1 MGICYFCGSMIN
13 NRIAELRK
21 KMAEWGWD
29 AAVTVGEDPHNSEYT
44 PKRWCQREFISGFTG
59 SAGVVVVTASH
70 AGLWTDSRYWIQ
82 AARELEGSGIELHK
96 MVSVEDKDW
105 IHWIAGQVP
114 QGGKVGIDGLCM
126 SMNEALKLDGAIAA
140 KGASVVSRPDYLESL
155 WPDRPL
161 LPQGKVWLHPDEYA
175 GRSRAEKLAWLR
187 GELERKGCSY
197 MFMNCLDQIA
207 WLLNIRSDDVEYCP
221 FVISFALVAPGS
233 VELFADTSKFDPS
246 VLSELKKSNVSVHPY
261 ARVGEFIGNFSADGK
276 ILIDGASLNY
286 ETGKA
291 IADAFG
297 KENTVEGNSPVEL
310 AKSVKN
316 EVEIEGFRKAYIQDG
331 IVQTRFFKWLEE
343 TVAAGTKVSES
354 DASDKLHELRASMPD
369 FLDESFETISAYGQ
383 NAALPHYTTVRGQD
397 ALLEPRGLYLN
408 DSGAHYRYGTTD
420 ITRTVPL
427 GPLTDLEREDYTLD
441 MMAMIDLAMAVFPEG
456 TPGCRI
462 DAIAR
467 RPLWQAMRNFGHGT
481 GHGVGNVL
489 SVHEGPQSIRQNLKD
504 QPMLPGMITSDEPGI
519 YREGCH
525 GIRHENM
532 ILCVSKGENEFGR
545 WLGFETLTMTYLDTA
560 PLILSLMDSREID
573 WLNSFNQS
581 VYAGISP
588 YLTDDEKAW
597 LKNKTKPI

>member
-1 MGICYFCGSMIN
+1 MIKK
-13 NRIAELRK
+13 RIENLRR

-44 PKRWCQREFISGFTG
+44 PLRWCQRQFISGFTG
-59 SAGVVVVTASH
+59 SAGVVIVTKDH

-105 IHWIAGQVP
+105 IKWIAQNVP
-114 QGGKVGIDGLCM
+114 AGGNVGIDGLCM
-126 SMNEALKLDGAIAA
+126 SMNEAVQLGEAIAC
-140 KGASVVSRPDYLESL
+140 KGAAIVSKPDYLEEL

-161 LPQGKVWLHPDEYA
+161 LPQGTVWLHDDRYA
-175 GRSRAEKLAWLR
+175 GRSRAEKLSWLHS
-187 GELERKGCSY
+187 ELEARGCRY
-197 MFMNCLDQIA
+197 MFLNCLDQIA
-207 WLLNIRSDDVEYCP
+207 WLLNIRSNDVEYCP
-221 FVISFALVAPGS
+221 FVISFAIVGPAS
-233 VELFADTSKFDPS
+233 VELFAEISKFGDE
-246 VLSELKKSNVSVHPY
+246 VLTELKKANVNVHPY
-261 ARVGEFIGNFSADGK
+261 GEVGQFIGLLKADGC
-276 ILIDGASLNY
+276 ILIDSGSLNY

-291 IADAFG
+291 IAGTFG
-297 KENTVEGNSPVEL
+297 QEKTVSGESPVEL
-310 AKSVKN
+310 AKSIKN
-316 EVEIEGFRKAYIQDG
+316 DVEIEGFRKAYIQDG

-343 TVAAGTKVSES
+343 KMAAGERVTES
-354 DASDKLHELRASMPD
+354 DAADKLHELRAAMPD
-369 FLDESFETISAYGQ
+369 FLDESFETISAYGK
-383 NAALPHYTTVRGQD
+383 NSALPHYTTVRGQD
-397 ALLEPRGLYLN
+397 AVLEPHGLYLN

-441 MMAMIDLAMAVFPEG
+441 MKAMIDLAMAIFPQG

-504 QPMLPGMITSDEPGI
+504 QPLIPGMITSDEPGI
-519 YREGCH
+519 YREGYH

-532 ILCVSKGENEFGR
+532 ILCVPAGENEFGR
-545 WLGFETLTMTYLDTA
+545 WLAFETLTMTYLDVS
-560 PLILSLMDSREID
+560 PLIVSIMDRGEIEWINNFNRRVFEGLTPYLSGDELD
-573 WLNSFNQS
+573 WLK
-581 VYAGISP
+581 V
-588 YLTDDEKAW
+588 
-597 LKNKTKPI
+597 KTNPIVF

>member
-1 MGICYFCGSMIN
+1 MIKE
-13 NRIAELRK
+13 RIDALRRL
-21 KMAEWGWD
+21 MAEWGWD

-44 PKRWCQREFISGFTG
+44 PLRWCQRQFISGFTG
-59 SAGVVVVTASH
+59 SAGVVVITKDH

-105 IHWIAGQVP
+105 IRWIAESVP
-114 QGGKVGIDGLCM
+114 AGGKVGVDGLCM
-126 SMNEALKLDGAIAA
+126 SMGEAEQLGNALMA
-140 KGASVVSRPDYLESL
+140 KGASVVSKPDYLEAL

-161 LPQGKVWLHPDEYA
+161 LPQGAVWIHEDKYA
-175 GRSRAEKLAWLR
+175 GRSCADKLKWLR
-187 GELERKGCSY
+187 GELSGMGCGY
-197 MFMNCLDQIA
+197 MFLNCLDQIA
-207 WLLNIRSDDVEYCP
+207 WLLNIRSNDVEYCP
-221 FVISFALVAPGS
+221 FVISFALVGPDG
-233 VELFADTSKFDPS
+233 VDLFADVSKFGDEA
-246 VLSELKKSNVSVHPY
+246 LSKLKEDRITLHPY
-261 ARVGEFIGNFSADGK
+261 AEVGGCIKSFRAKGK
-276 ILIDGASLNY
+276 ILIDSGSLNY

-297 KENTVEGNSPVEL
+297 KENIVEGGSPVEL
-310 AKSVKN
+310 AKAIKN

-331 IVQTRFFKWLEE
+331 IVQTRFFMWLEE
-343 TVAAGTKVSES
+343 QVGSGKRITES

-383 NAALPHYTTVRGQD
+383 NAALPHYSTVRGQD
-397 ALLEPRGLYLN
+397 AVLEPRGLYLN

-427 GPLTDLEREDYTLD
+427 GPLSDLEREDYTLD
-441 MMAMIDLAMAVFPEG
+441 MMAMIDLAMAIFPEG

-462 DAIAR
+462 DAISR

-504 QPMLPGMITSDEPGI
+504 QPMMPGMITSDEPGI
-519 YREGCH
+519 YREGYH

-532 ILCVSKGENEFGR
+532 ILCVEKGENYFGK
-545 WLGFETLTMTYLDTA
+545 WLGFETLTRTYLDTSA
-560 PLILSLMDSREID
+560 LVLPLMDKREIEWLNNFNEIVYKEINPYLNTLERD
-573 WLNSFNQS
+573 WLRS
-581 VYAGISP
+581 
-588 YLTDDEKAW
+588 
-597 LKNKTKPI
+597 KTAPIA